1 MSRSARRA
9 PTWWY
14 DSQSLRK
21 ITKVFL
27 ICATV
32 SLSVA
37 WALPVWSFNWL
48 LVTATGMTAT
58 AWAIYAHGEVRSRR
72 KRQSGD
78 QV

>member
-1 MSRSARRA
+1 MNRSARRA

-14 DSQSLRK
+14 DAQNRRK
-21 ITKVFL
+21 ITKALL

-37 WALPVWSFNWL
+37 WALPEWSFNWL

-58 AWAIYAHGEVRSRR
+58 AWAVYAHSEVRSRGR
-72 KRQSGD
+72 CQSGD
-78 QV
+78 DS